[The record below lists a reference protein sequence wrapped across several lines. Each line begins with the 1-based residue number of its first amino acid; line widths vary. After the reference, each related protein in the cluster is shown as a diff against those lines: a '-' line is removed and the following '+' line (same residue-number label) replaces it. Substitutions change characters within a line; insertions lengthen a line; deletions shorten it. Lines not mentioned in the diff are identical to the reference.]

1 MKTVLIIFIAILLF
15 AGLFYCALT
24 LLLIRRFAKGIRPP
38 AGASVI
44 VPGCQINGE
53 EPSRTLRSRLEAARH
68 YMEAHPDC
76 LCVLSGGQGQDETIS
91 EALCMHKWMTSQGIP
106 AERLLLEDR
115 SATTLENLS
124 FSAALLT
131 RMRPEGNSTHIKLKG
146 DSENAR
152 DLSEH
157 SLPEQSRPGQSRPGQ
172 SLTEQSRPGQSRPR
186 QSLTEQSQ
194 PEQSQPASIRV
205 AIATSGFHCFRTYL
219 FARSLGLDAGL
230 IPARTTSPRLPLFV
244 VREQMALLY
253 HLMKG
258 TLKISLLLNTLL
270 RTTY

>member
-15 AGLFYCALT
+15 AGLLYCALT

-115 SATTLENLS
+115 STTTLENLS

-131 RMRPEGNSTHIKLKG
+131 RMRLEGNSTHIKLKG

-157 SLPEQSRPGQSRPGQ
+157 SL
-172 SLTEQSRPGQSRPR
+172 TEQSQPG

>member
-15 AGLFYCALT
+15 AGLLYCALT

-76 LCVLSGGQGQDETIS
+76 LCVLSGGQGRDETIS

-131 RMRPEGNSTHIKLKG
+131 RMRPEGNSTQIKLKG

-152 DLSEH
+152 DLSEY
-157 SLPEQSRPGQSRPGQ
+157 SLP
-172 SLTEQSRPGQSRPR
+172 
-186 QSLTEQSQ
+186 EQSQ

-230 IPARTTSPRLPLFV
+230 IPARTTSPRVPLFV

>member
-15 AGLFYCALT
+15 AGFLYCALT

-76 LCVLSGGQGQDETIS
+76 LCVLSGGQGQDETMS
-91 EALCMHKWMTSQGIP
+91 EALCMYKWMTSQGIP

-115 SATTLENLS
+115 STTTLENLS

-131 RMRPEGNSTHIKLKG
+131 RMRLEGNSTQIKLKG

-152 DLSEH
+152 DLSEQ
-157 SLPEQSRPGQSRPGQ
+157 SLP
-172 SLTEQSRPGQSRPR
+172 EQSRPGQSRPR

-194 PEQSQPASIRV
+194 PEQSPPASIRV

-230 IPARTTSPRLPLFV
+230 IPAHTTSPRLPLFV

-258 TLKISLLLNTLL
+258 TLEITVLLNTIL